1 MGKKIRVTPQ
11 ELITSSQKLADISES
26 YRGLYNQLMQVAST
40 MGEAWDGEDNQAYVN
55 QITTFSNNY
64 LKVMADRLN
73 QASGTLKSQSEQYS
87 ARQDANT
94 SMATKLTN

>member
-1 MGKKIRVTPQ
+1 MGKKIKVTPQ
-11 ELITSSQKLADISES
+11 DLDTASQKLADISEA
-26 YRGLYNQLMQVAST
+26 YRGLYNQLVQVATT

-55 QITTFSNNY
+55 QISTFSENY
-64 LKVMADRLN
+64 LKVMVERLS
-73 QASGTLKSQSEQYS
+73 QASGTLKTQSQQYA